1 MYLASVRDCPNL
13 RVWMDVDGRRRGPSP
28 GTHAFRHVSNS
39 PVKRKNNVEM
49 QKKKGLGNPNFI
61 IEESILLQ
69 HTLVASAWPV
79 TIGYQECT
87 HRMC

>member
-1 MYLASVRDCPNL
+1 
-13 RVWMDVDGRRRGPSP
+13 
-28 GTHAFRHVSNS
+28 
-39 PVKRKNNVEM
+39 M
-49 QKKKGLGNPNFI
+49 QKKKGKLEKKKGKLENDRDQNI
-61 IEESILLQ
+61 IEKSILLQ